1 MNILYKIFSSI
12 ITTIILLAIYAIAA
26 SVATFIEND
35 FGTSVAKY
43 LVYNSWPFNILHFLL
58 VVNMIVVFFKYKM
71 FDLKKAGSF
80 IFHFGFIVVILGAAI
95 TRFISYEGSMHI
107 REGDTNNKILTYT
120 SYLRTEINNGEF
132 VYKSETPVN
141 FNAVS
146 GNKYNDDIEF
156 DKEKFSI
163 NLKEFIPNAVENIVM
178 DENGQPIV
186 VFTFLNNNARNDVT
200 MKYGETKWVGNQLF
214 HFGQNQVENAFQL
227 DFISDTLFFISKE
240 DIEFSMMHDTLTG
253 ILEAGNLHPMDNG
266 YLYRWGTNALVLNKI
281 YPSAKTELHS
291 MGIKSTGGLNAMIF
305 DVTVGNDTQE
315 LLIFGKD
322 GYLGKP
328 NSLVSGKYKIDI
340 SCGPKEI
347 ELPFSLTLKDFVL
360 EKYPGSSSP
369 ASYESYVTLKDD
381 RYSKVEEHKIF
392 MNNVLE
398 YGGYRFFQSSYDQ
411 DEGGTILSVN
421 HDTWGTLLT
430 YLGYILLTIGMIL
443 SLMSKKSR
451 FRQLSDKIKELNVA
465 KTTILFLSLFMAN
478 QFTANAQNTN
488 GLPLVDKDHAT
499 KFGQLL
505 VQDKGGRIKPV
516 NTMTN
521 EILRKLSRRSSFEDM
536 NSDQIYIS
544 MMLRPDLW
552 AKTPIIRI
560 KHPDLIKRFNTTD
573 DLVALNAMF
582 DKNMDYILNNEVK
595 QAYSKGGG
603 KQDMMDKEIIKL
615 DERVN
620 ILYSTLSGSF
630 LSIFPEKG
638 HPNHKWMNINEVGVD
653 STEVYQ
659 LMSNYLTAVESS
671 IKSGDWTAADNALT
685 QIANYQKENGQ
696 SVLVDKTKIKAE
708 VFYNKSAIF
717 RHLFEFYFII
727 GLFYLAYLILI
738 ILIPKI
744 NFKFIDTATQVLIYI
759 AFAAHTL
766 GLALRWYISGHAPW
780 SNGYESMIYI
790 SWVTLLAGVIF
801 ANRNK
806 ITLAA
811 TTILGGV
818 VLLIAHLSWIDP
830 EITNLVP
837 VLNSYWLTIHVAVII
852 ASYGFLGL
860 GAVLGFVN
868 LILMIVKTEKNKERI
883 NKDIL
888 QLSYINEQSLIV
900 GLYLLT
906 IGTFLGGVWANESWG
921 RYWGWD
927 PKETWALIS
936 VVIYALVVHVRLLPG
951 LRSIFLFNFL
961 SVISFSSVIM
971 TYFGVNYYLSGL
983 HSYASGDPV
992 PMPNSVYYAVV
1003 VILVIANIAYFR
1015 NQKFKEKE
1023 NPDAY

>member
-1 MNILYKIFSSI
+1 MNTLYKLFSSI
-12 ITTIILLAIYAIAA
+12 ITTIILLSIYAIAA

-58 VVNMIVVFFKYKM
+58 VVNMIAVFFKYKM

-80 IFHFGFIVVILGAAI
+80 IFHFGFIVVVIGAAI
-95 TRFISYEGSMHI
+95 TRFMSYEGSMHI
-107 REGDTNNKILTYT
+107 REGDTSNKILTLT
-120 SYLRTEINNGEF
+120 SYLKTEINNGKL
-132 VYKSETPVN
+132 VYKSATPVN

-146 GNKYNDDIEF
+146 GNKYEDDFVF
-156 DKEKFSI
+156 DNEKFSI
-163 NLKEFIPNAVENIVM
+163 KLKEFIPNAAESIIK
-178 DENGQPIV
+178 DENGSPVV
-186 VFTFLNNNARNDVT
+186 VFTFLNNNRRNDVT
-200 MKYGETKWVGNQLF
+200 LKYGETKWVGDQLF
-214 HFGQNQVENAFQL
+214 HFGQNQVDRAFQI
-227 DFISDTLFFISKE
+227 DYIRDSLFFVNNSN
-240 DIEFSMMHDTLTG
+240 IEFSMMRDTMTG
-253 ILEAGNLHPMDNG
+253 NIAAGTIHALEKG

-281 YPSAKTELHS
+281 YPKATSKLRST
-291 MGIKSTGGLNAMIF
+291 GIKSTSGLNAMIF
-305 DVTVGNDTQE
+305 DIKLGDSIQE
-315 LLIFGKD
+315 LLV
-322 GYLGKP
+322 LGRDRALGRP
-328 NSLVSGKYKIDI
+328 SNIVFGKYKIGI
-340 SCGPKEI
+340 TFGPKEI

-369 ASYESYVTLKDD
+369 AAYESYVTLKDD

-392 MNNVLE
+392 MNNVLQ
-398 YGGYRFFQSSYDQ
+398 YDGFRFFQSSYDQ

-421 HDTWGTLLT
+421 HDTWGTFLT
-430 YLGYILLTIGMIL
+430 YLGYILLVIGMIL
-443 SLMSKKSR
+443 SLISKKSR
-451 FRQLSDKIKELNVA
+451 YRQLSEKIKELNA
-465 KTTILFLSLFMAN
+465 SKTLILFIGLFLAT
-478 QFTANAQNTN
+478 QFSINAQSQNE
-488 GLPLVDKDHAT
+488 LPQIDKAHAA
-499 KFGQLL
+499 KFGHLL

-521 EILRKLSRRSSFEDM
+521 EILRKLCRRSSFKGM
-536 NSDQIYIS
+536 NSDQVYIS

-552 AKTPIIRI
+552 AKTPIIKI
-560 KHPDLIKRFNTTD
+560 KHPGLIKRFNTPD
-573 DLVALNAMF
+573 GLVALSSMF
-582 DKNMDYILNNEVK
+582 DKNAEYILSDEVRR
-595 QAYSKGGG
+595 AYSKGGG
-603 KQDMMDKEIIKL
+603 KQDMMDKGIIKL

-620 ILYSTLSGSF
+620 ILYSTLRGSF

-638 HPNHKWMNINEVGVD
+638 NKDHKWVNVNEAGAD

-659 LMSNYLTAVESS
+659 LMSAYLSAVESS
-671 IKSGDWTAADNALT
+671 IKSGDWAIADKALQ
-685 QIANYQKENGQ
+685 QIAQYQDENGQ
-696 SVLVDKTKIKAE
+696 SVLVNKTKIKAE

-717 RHLFEFYFII
+717 RHLFEFYFTI

-744 NFKFIDTATQVLIYI
+744 DFKSIDVTTQVLIYI
-759 AFAAHTL
+759 AFAAHTFGL
-766 GLALRWYISGHAPW
+766 GLRWYISGHAPW

-790 SWVTLLAGVIF
+790 AWVTLLAGVIF
-801 ANRNK
+801 AKRNK

-852 ASYGFLGL
+852 GSYGFLGL
-860 GAVLGFVN
+860 SAVLGFVN
-868 LILMIVKTEKNKERI
+868 LILMIVKTGKNKLRI
-883 NKDIL
+883 SKDIM
-888 QLSYINEQSLIV
+888 QLTYINEQSLIV

-936 VVIYALVVHVRLLPG
+936 ILVYAIVAHLRLIPG
-951 LRSIFLFNFL
+951 LKSIFTFNFL
-961 SVISFSSVIM
+961 SVISFSSVLM

-992 PMPNSVYYAVV
+992 PIPDAVWYAVG
-1003 VILVIANIAYFR
+1003 VILILANVAYYKYK
-1015 NQKFKEKE
+1015 KFEEKE
-1023 NPDAY
+1023 E